1 MLKTRYQFI
10 KRLYPN
16 YVLVFIEKKQ
26 KYHLVE
32 EQMRFLKIF
41 KKKNMINT
49 LEYYHIN
56 YLVIDNLSIVK
67 KKEFSDNRYLELLKK
82 AIIIELMN
90 RFEMKK
96 KEKRI

>member
-16 YVLVFIEKKQ
+16 YVLVFVVKHK

-41 KKKNMINT
+41 KKKNIIDT
-49 LEYYHIN
+49 LEFYHIN
-56 YLVIDNLSIVK
+56 YLVVDNLSIIK
-67 KKEFSDNRYLELLKK
+67 RKDYSDNRYLELLKK
-82 AIIIELMN
+82 AIIIEIMN
-90 RFEMKK
+90 RSEVKSK
-96 KEKRI
+96 LR